1 MSYAPR
7 IPNAQWD
14 AHKKQIRALYLV
26 EDKTLDQTIEIMRER
41 YGFSA
46 TDKQYVRKLKA
57 WGMKKNV
64 SRHQWKQSVSLVQ
77 KRKAEGKETKLTIDG
92 MVISAKRMKK
102 EMGRYSYPQYGPG
115 GMSGKLP
122 L

>member
-1 MSYAPR
+1 MIS
-7 IPNAQWD
+7 
-14 AHKKQIRALYLV
+14 
-26 EDKTLDQTIEIMRER
+26 
-41 YGFSA
+41 
-46 TDKQYVRKLKA
+46 DKQYVRKLKA